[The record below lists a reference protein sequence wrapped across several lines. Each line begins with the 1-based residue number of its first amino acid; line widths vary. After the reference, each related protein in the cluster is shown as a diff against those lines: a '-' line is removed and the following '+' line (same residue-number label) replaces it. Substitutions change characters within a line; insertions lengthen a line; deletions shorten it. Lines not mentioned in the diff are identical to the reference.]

1 MSGSIPFPH
10 LENSLCQPGN
20 PGLVKHHSAR
30 IISDIMLKVL
40 LGAAV
45 CVTLSSCG
53 QFFAPE
59 GWPVEVSPQSH
70 AVTHLK
76 EHVKFTGSGIRLTE
90 HERALL
96 TFLDND
102 DNIAASVG
110 KKNRPGAHQWSAA
123 EIYRVDPGRHVSVL
137 CENGYQQTAVYFHYD
152 EEQKTWFRVNHLGEN
167 HNRGVAAV
175 IVK

>member
-1 MSGSIPFPH
+1 MLQQPQSP
-10 LENSLCQPGN
+10 LASLN
-20 PGLVKHHSAR
+20 PGLVKQHSSR
-30 IISDIMLKVL
+30 LVYPIMMKIL
-40 LGAAV
+40 LGAVVPCIMLAA
-45 CVTLSSCG
+45 CG

-59 GWPVEVSPQSH
+59 GWPVEVAPENR
-70 AVTHLK
+70 AVVHLK
-76 EHVKFTGSGIRLTE
+76 EHVKFTGSGIRLTDQE
-90 HERALL
+90 KALL

-123 EIYRVDPGRHVSVL
+123 EIYRVDPGKHVSVL

-152 EEQKTWFRVNHLGEN
+152 EEHKTWFRVNHLGEN
-167 HNRGVAAV
+167 HSRGIAAV

>member
-1 MSGSIPFPH
+1 MTGNIPFRRP
-10 LENSLCQPGN
+10 ENSFLKAVN
-20 PGLVKHHSAR
+20 PGLVKHEPLR
-30 IISDIMLKVL
+30 IVFTMML
-40 LGAAV
+40 AA
-45 CVTLSSCG
+45 CG

-59 GWPVEVSPQSH
+59 GWPVEVSPESH
-70 AVTHLK
+70 AVVHLK

-90 HERALL
+90 HEKALL
-96 TFLDND
+96 TFLDDD

-123 EIYRVDPGRHVSVL
+123 EIYRVDPGKHVSVL

-152 EEQKTWFRVNHLGEN
+152 AEQKTWFRVNHLGEN
-167 HNRGVAAV
+167 HNRGIAAV